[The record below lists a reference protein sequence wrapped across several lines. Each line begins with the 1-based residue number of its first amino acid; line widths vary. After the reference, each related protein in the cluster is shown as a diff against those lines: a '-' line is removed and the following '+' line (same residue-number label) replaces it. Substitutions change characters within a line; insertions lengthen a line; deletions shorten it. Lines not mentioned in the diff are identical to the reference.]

1 VGNPLRQPGNARR
14 LVLVSVL
21 ALMWLPRAVG
31 QPAAPASGY
40 DSSWYVSDFWSG
52 EYPHG
57 FSVTRADTTV
67 QARRSMDKAAPRDV
81 ACKLP
86 YLAVI
91 HPWNQRR
98 TATSHVKFLS
108 ATKIVRL
115 IAKEAFVFE
124 DVGGDA
130 KRKVAIKKG
139 DVIEYIRNDAEG
151 SFEVR
156 IAGKQ
161 YTAGQDLFDHVQD
174 VPNDQFVEDD
184 WVSLACTGGGR
195 AWIFFA
201 ELGLGS
207 DDPKAQ
213 TPGISDVGP
222 GQTGYGR
229 ARDLTAAEA
238 RELEAARAK

>member
-1 VGNPLRQPGNARR
+1 MLVGALA
-14 LVLVSVL
+14 LVSASG
-21 ALMWLPRAVG
+21 ALG
-31 QPAAPASGY
+31 QPASPASGY
-40 DSSWYVSDFWSG
+40 DSAWYVSDVWSG
-52 EYPHG
+52 EYPPG
-57 FSVTRADTTV
+57 FSVTRPDTV
-67 QARRSMDKAAPRDV
+67 VRARRSMDKAAPRDV

-98 TATSHVKFLS
+98 VAASRIKFVS

-115 IAKEAFVFE
+115 IAKEPFVFE
-124 DVGGDA
+124 DEGGDA
-130 KRKVAIKKG
+130 KRKVPIKKG
-139 DVIEYIRNDAEG
+139 DTIEYIRNDAEG

-161 YTAGQDLFDHVQD
+161 YTAGQGVFDHVQD
-174 VPNDQFVEDD
+174 VANDEFVEDD
-184 WVSLACTGGGR
+184 WVSLACTSGGR
-195 AWIFFA
+195 AWIFLA

-213 TPGISDVGP
+213 TPGISTLGP
-222 GQTGYGR
+222 GQTGYGS

-238 RELEAARAK
+238 RALEAERMK